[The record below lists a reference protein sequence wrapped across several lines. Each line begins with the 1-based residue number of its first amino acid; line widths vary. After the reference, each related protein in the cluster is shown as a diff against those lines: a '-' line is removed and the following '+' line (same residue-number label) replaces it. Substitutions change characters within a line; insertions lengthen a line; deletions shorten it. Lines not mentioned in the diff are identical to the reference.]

1 LLQTVQSLLLPN
13 TLKFVF
19 ITAAI
24 ASWTKLIQ
32 FL

>member
-1 LLQTVQSLLLPN
+1 VQNLLLRN
-13 TLKFVF
+13 SLKFLF

-24 ASWTKLIQ
+24 ASWTELIQ